1 MSTVINTNLASLYAQ
16 NNLSNAQN
24 NLATSVMRLSS
35 GLRINSAKDD
45 AAGLAISQNMQ
56 SQINGVNQSVRN
68 LNDATNLL
76 QVADTSLATI
86 QDMLLRI
93 KQLATQGFNGSM
105 SSNQKSDLVDELKA
119 LKTEIDNTSNR
130 ALYNGNN
137 LLANKTGYDSTHAT
151 RSIAI
156 NSALP
161 DDAATAMVTAITTIG
176 AKAQV
181 YTFSDDGA
189 GKLTLTGADG
199 IAGTATVSSAV
210 GTQTLSFGNL
220 GISITLSNTDGT
232 TATGTVIAEA
242 IGDSGGAGA
251 AAKQLKVTG
260 TSPSLI
266 FSSGAS
272 STDFLSIATINTTTD
287 AASTNYGAQWQ
298 MTQLGTKIGATTA
311 SKTDTATNTNGGVA
325 AGSNNLTYLQTQ
337 YLTSLNGGAGIDPTQ
352 DQWANAFK
360 ALATLADNAV
370 DHISVQ
376 RSIYGAQ
383 MNQVSYISTNLQS
396 QSTNLQSSKSS
407 IIDTDF
413 AAETAKLTKGQIM
426 QQAATAMLA
435 QANQMPNVV
444 LSLLK

>member
-16 NNLSNAQN
+16 NNLSGAQN
-24 NLATSVMRLSS
+24 DLAQSVMRLSS

-119 LKTEIDNTSNR
+119 LKIEIDNTSNR
-130 ALYNGNN
+130 ASYNGNN
-137 LLANKTGYDSTHAT
+137 LLANQSGYDSTHAT
-151 RSIAI
+151 RSVRL
-156 NSALP
+156 NTALTG
-161 DDAATAMVTAITTIG
+161 AATAMVTAITTVG

-189 GKLTLTGADG
+189 GKVTLTGADG
-199 IAGTATVSSAV
+199 IAGTATVSGAV

-220 GISITLSNTDGT
+220 GISVTLSNSNVSSTNVLIGK
-232 TATGTVIAEA
+232 AF
-242 IGDSGGAGA
+242 GDSTGSGA
-251 AAKQLKVTG
+251 AALQLKVTG
-260 TSPSLI
+260 TSPSLV

-272 STDFLSIATINTTTD
+272 SSDFLSIATINTTTD
-287 AASTNYGAQWQ
+287 AATTNFGAQWQ
-298 MTQLGTKIGATTA
+298 MTQLGTKIGATSA
-311 SKTDTATNTNGGVA
+311 SKTDTATNQNGGVS

-337 YLTSLNGGAGIDPTQ
+337 YLTSLNAGAGVDPTQ
-352 DQWANAFK
+352 DQWSNAFK

-396 QSTNLQSSKSS
+396 QSTNLQSSKST